1 MKVGV
6 PLMKYVPIPLPKSV
20 LIPSRLT
27 VSESAADV
35 DIHKINSRLRN
46 HNIDNFKWRNGRY
59 NENS

>member
-46 HNIDNFKWRNGRY
+46 HNIDNFK
-59 NENS
+59 